1 MHVCLLIFHIMQ
13 LPLSVCTPVMRLS
26 DNKKFVGYGALL
38 ESPYFDG
45 ESNLAVHIFYEMT
58 PGTCLKFS
66 NDIRAFENVRIS
78 SMSLPQKKKK
88 SSYQWPQSSL
98 RIYQTPQ
105 ILSNASPYS
114 LKINMTQLIHNAE
127 RMPHRHDVA
136 LICISNST
144 MDAATQG
151 TLST

>member
-13 LPLSVCTPVMRLS
+13 LPLSVCTPEMRLS

-45 ESNLAVHIFYEMT
+45 ESNLAVYIFYEMT

-66 NDIRAFENVRIS
+66 NDIRTFENVRIS

-88 SSYQWPQSSL
+88 KVHINDLSHRSESTKHPRSY
-98 RIYQTPQ
+98 RTP
-105 ILSNASPYS
+105 A
-114 LKINMTQLIHNAE
+114 LIHS
-127 RMPHRHDVA
+127 R
-136 LICISNST
+136 
-144 MDAATQG
+144 
-151 TLST
+151 